1 MHAERTNNAA
11 WIFASGMINPRLL
24 RLRSTA
30 AYKGS
35 ILYRMENL
43 QTVGREIYKGNIFD
57 IYSST
62 DLFVLENAD
71 PSLFQLM
78 YIDEGSILARTEN
91 SETSIFAPVLLCIN
105 YREPIERL
113 TLSGTKGF
121 SVFFKPGVINHGLV
135 AESFIPESEAPSGEP
150 GQSAERSQFRTER
163 VLLSPF
169 LKTGKNPYPLPV
181 NGTIRNRI
189 LRMHENLHVQLVSQ
203 PDQFWP
209 CRGRSFFLEML
220 MLLQSMYAIENN
232 LASLPI
238 RVRDE
243 FYPVVRDIH
252 VHYPEP
258 DFVCRP
264 DASPPILGSLFF
276 PYRFRR
282 SVGTF
287 PSLYIKHLR
296 CSVGA
301 NLLKNT
307 MLALGE
313 IARRCG
319 YMDEKR
325 FAGDFRSVEGIH
337 PLDWRSRFP
346 NPYG

>member
-1 MHAERTNNAA
+1 MA
-11 WIFASGMINPRLL
+11 
-24 RLRSTA
+24 
-30 AYKGS
+30 
-35 ILYRMENL
+35 NL
-43 QTVGREIYKGNIFD
+43 QTVGREIHQGIAFD
-57 IYSST
+57 IYSSV
-62 DLFVLENAD
+62 DLCIPESPD
-71 PSLFQLM
+71 PSLLQLM
-78 YIDEGSILARTEN
+78 YIDEGSVLSGSGD

-105 YREPIERL
+105 YRNPVERL
-113 TLSGTKGF
+113 TLSNAKGF
-121 SVFFKPGVINHGLV
+121 SVFFKPGVINQGL
-135 AESFIPESEAPSGEP
+135 ASGLFDCTVDELP
-150 GQSAERSQFRTER
+150 ADQDAQQDKNLFRTER

-169 LKTGKNPYPLPV
+169 IKTGKNPYPLPV

-189 LRMHENLHVQLVSQ
+189 LRMHENLHIQLVSQ
-203 PDQFWP
+203 PDRFWP

-220 MLLQSMYAIENN
+220 MLLQSMYAFENN

-238 RVRDE
+238 RIRDE
-243 FYPVVRDIH
+243 FYPVVRNIH

-264 DASPPILGSLFF
+264 GSPPPLLGPLFF
-276 PYRFRR
+276 SYRFRR
-282 SVGTF
+282 SVGSF
-287 PSLYIKHLR
+287 PSRYVRNLR

-307 MLALGE
+307 MLDLGE

-319 YMDEKR
+319 YLDEKR
-325 FAGDFRSVEGIH
+325 FAGDFRSIEGIH